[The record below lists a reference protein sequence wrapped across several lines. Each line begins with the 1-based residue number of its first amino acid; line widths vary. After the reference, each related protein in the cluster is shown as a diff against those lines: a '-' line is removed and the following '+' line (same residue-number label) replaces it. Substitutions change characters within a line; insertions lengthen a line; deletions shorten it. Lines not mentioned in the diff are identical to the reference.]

1 MLRAEQFFT
10 CHRNKFPQTLGL
22 ETKRRTDQGG
32 RAGTSEGSNGEN
44 PSLEVLTVWPDIQA
58 LRRPSGPP
66 GWSYFFEFLFAD
78 VFKREE

>member
-10 CHRNKFPQTLGL
+10 CHRDKFPQTLGL
-22 ETKRRTDQGG
+22 ETKQPTDQSG